1 MRYFYVVLLTICIAS
16 GLGCEMIP
24 NRLLQPEP
32 PDPEAQLAGVWAI
45 ELIDGVSLQ
54 AATEAVYADWY
65 FSGDGYWSIYA
76 VWDYGPISV
85 EATIAGQYELHG
97 TDIVFYINDEQ
108 GLFGMEP
115 GESLIKGT
123 LYFDGDYL
131 TFNEQGDDDIYMEI
145 VMWRIDDYGGKMI
158 YYDDSVESTD

>member
-1 MRYFYVVLLTICIAS
+1 MRYFFVVLLTICLAS
-16 GLGCEMIP
+16 GLGCEMFP
-24 NRLLQPEP
+24 NRILQPEP
-32 PDPEAQLAGVWAI
+32 PDPHAQLAGMWGI

-65 FSGDGYWSIYA
+65 FSGDGYWSIYV

-85 EATIAGQYELHG
+85 EASIEGYYELDG
-97 TDIVFYINDEQ
+97 AGIVFFIDDDY

-123 LYFDGDYL
+123 LHFEGDYL
-131 TFNEQGDDDIYMEI
+131 TFNEQGDDEIYMEI
-145 VMWRIDDYGGKMI
+145 VMYRLDG
-158 YYDDSVESTD
+158 YYRGWVEPLD